1 MSIKQKIWKDYVM
14 CMVDFIEHSRN
25 DSIITAS
32 NRQMVA
38 SECVIEVQLR
48 RDGIVLHSD
57 DPVACKIE
65 F

>member
-25 DSIITAS
+25 DSIITGS

-38 SECVIEVQLR
+38 SEYVIEVQCEK
-48 RDGIVLHSD
+48 GWNSS
-57 DPVACKIE
+57 A

>member
-38 SECVIEVQLR
+38 SEYVIEVQCEK
-48 RDGIVLHSD
+48 GWNSS
-57 DPVACKIE
+57 A